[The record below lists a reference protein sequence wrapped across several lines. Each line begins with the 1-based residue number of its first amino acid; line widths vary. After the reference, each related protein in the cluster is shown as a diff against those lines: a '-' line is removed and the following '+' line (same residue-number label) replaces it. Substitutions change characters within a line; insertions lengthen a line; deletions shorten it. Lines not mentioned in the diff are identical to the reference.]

1 MSTSAAYLLPLEPP
15 PAPSTATAPLDRLIT
30 QYKNKPRLR
39 ALLQSYLDELE
50 ELNIA
55 REQVRVAF
63 RLGDAFGAQLDI
75 LGKIVGAARQ
85 GFSDDAYEQL
95 IRAYIRAQKSE
106 GKPEDIY
113 AVFRILLDS
122 GDVMLL
128 DEYYPMSFVLRLASD
143 AGLNLTVLTSLLQ
156 MAKPQ
161 AVRASLVYGRKTRV
175 FKTAPGATSVL
186 NSSIGLGDIA
196 DANKGGLLS
205 GVST

>member
-1 MSTSAAYLLPLEPP
+1 MSSSAFYLLPDELTAEP
-15 PAPSTATAPLDRLIT
+15 TAAAAPLDRLIT

-50 ELNIA
+50 ELKAA
-55 REQVRVAF
+55 REQVRLAF

-85 GFSDDAYEQL
+85 GFDDAAYELL

-113 AVFRILLDS
+113 AVFRILLAP
-122 GDVMLL
+122 GDLMIL
-128 DEYYPMSFVLRLASD
+128 DEYFPMSLVLRIASD
-143 AGLNLTVLTSLLQ
+143 SALNLMVLKSLLA

-175 FKTAPGATSVL
+175 FKTAPGASSLSST
-186 NSSIGLGDIA
+186 SIGLGDVS
-196 DANKGGLLS
+196 DATKGGLLS
-205 GVST
+205 GVSI

>member
-1 MSTSAAYLLPLEPP
+1 MSIAFPLLLVEGAETEPSAD
-15 PAPSTATAPLDRLIT
+15 SSPLDGLIT

-50 ELNIA
+50 ELKVA

-85 GFSDDAYEQL
+85 GFDDAAYEQL
-95 IRAYIRAQKSE
+95 VRAYIRAQKSE

-113 AVFRILLDS
+113 AVFRILLDP
-122 GDVMLL
+122 GDLMVL

-143 AGLNLTVLTSLLQ
+143 AGLNLSVLKALLTI
-156 MAKPQ
+156 AKGQ

-175 FKTAPGATSVL
+175 FKTAPGATSVI
-186 NSSIGLGDIA
+186 NTNIGLGDVGNPA
-196 DANKGGLLS
+196 KGGLLS

>member
-1 MSTSAAYLLPLEPP
+1 MSESAQYYLPDEAQPEQ
-15 PAPSTATAPLDRLIT
+15 TAAAKPLDRLIT
-30 QYKNKPRLR
+30 QYRNKPRLR

-50 ELNIA
+50 ELSVA

-143 AGLNLTVLTSLLQ
+143 AGLNLTVLQTLLK
-156 MAKPQ
+156 MAKGQ
-161 AVRASLVYGRKTRV
+161 TVRASLVYGRKTRV
-175 FKTAPGATSVL
+175 FKTAPGATSVIDT
-186 NSSIGLGDIA
+186 NIGLGDVG
-196 DANKGGLLS
+196 NPSKGGLLS

>member
-1 MSTSAAYLLPLEPP
+1 MSTSASYLLPLE
-15 PAPSTATAPLDRLIT
+15 APTETLATSPHDRLIT

-50 ELNIA
+50 ELKVA

-63 RLGDAFGAQLDI
+63 RFGHAFGAQLDI

-85 GFSDDAYEQL
+85 GFDDDAYEQL

-113 AVFRILLDS
+113 AVFRILLAP
-122 GDVMLL
+122 GDLMVF
-128 DEYYPMSFVLRLASD
+128 DEYYPMAFVLRIASD
-143 AGLNLTVLTSLLQ
+143 AGLNLTVLSTLLK
-156 MAKPQ
+156 MAKGQ

-175 FKTAPGATSVL
+175 FKTAPGSMSVI
-186 NSSIGLGDIA
+186 NSNIGLGDISDPA
-196 DANKGGLLS
+196 KGGLLS